1 MDGVD
6 KQGRGGLAVTIV
18 YVDTLFLLNAL
29 VDYLLLLC
37 AARLAGEP
45 LKRIRFTLG
54 AALGG
59 GYAVAIFLP
68 GLAFLERPPCR
79 LAAAALMVLAAFG
92 GSRRL
97 GRQAALFFALSCA
110 FAGGILAIS
119 LVGGTGLSLNRGVVY
134 SGMDLKIVL
143 LSAAGCYAALS
154 LLLQKS
160 AKHIRFTGELKQVRL
175 ELGERAVELTALTDT
190 GNTLTDPVTGRG
202 VMVAEG
208 LRLGPLFPPEG
219 SPGPAD
225 LRDPAGALE
234 RLGAAG
240 GRFRLLPYRAVG
252 VDRGLLLAVRVDRAV
267 VDGQDMGAMVVAL
280 SPNPVSDGGG
290 YAALLGEC

>member
-1 MDGVD
+1 MTV
-6 KQGRGGLAVTIV
+6 I

-45 LKRIRFTLG
+45 LKRLRFALG
-54 AALGG
+54 AVLGG

-68 GLAFLERPPCR
+68 GLGFLERPACR
-79 LAAAALMVLAAFG
+79 LAAAVLMVLAAFW

-97 GRQAALFFALSCA
+97 GRQVLIFFALSCA
-110 FAGGILAIS
+110 FAGGVLAIS
-119 LVGGTGLSLNRGVVY
+119 MLGGRGLSLNRGVIY

-154 LLLQKS
+154 LLLQNAVRHTS
-160 AKHIRFTGELKQVRL
+160 FTGELKAVRL
-175 ELGERAVELTALTDT
+175 ELGERTVELTALTDT
-190 GNTLTDPVTGRG
+190 GNTLTDPVTGQG

-208 LRLGPLFPPEG
+208 ERLLPLFAVSQRPSVQE
-219 SPGPAD
+219 

-234 RLGAAG
+234 RLTGAG
-240 GRFRLLPYRAVG
+240 GHFRLLPYRAVG

-267 VDGQDMGAMVVAL
+267 VDGEDRGAMVVAL
-280 SPNPVSDGGG
+280 SPTPVSDGGG
-290 YAALLGEC
+290 YGALLGEC

>member
-1 MDGVD
+1 MTV
-6 KQGRGGLAVTIV
+6 I

-45 LKRIRFTLG
+45 LKRLRFALG
-54 AALGG
+54 AVLGG

-68 GLAFLERPPCR
+68 GLGFLESPLCR
-79 LAAAALMVLAAFG
+79 LAAAVLMVLAAFQ

-97 GRQAALFFALSCA
+97 GRQVLIFFALSCA
-110 FAGGILAIS
+110 FAGGVLAVS
-119 LVGGTGLSLNRGVVY
+119 MLGGQGLSLNRGVIY

-143 LSAAGCYAALS
+143 LSAAGCYVVLS
-154 LLLQKS
+154 LLLQKVVRHTS
-160 AKHIRFTGELKQVRL
+160 LTGELKQVRL

-190 GNTLTDPVTGRG
+190 GNTLTDPVTGQG

-208 LRLGPLFPPEG
+208 TRLLPLFPPEQR
-219 SPGPAD
+219 PDARA

-234 RLGAAG
+234 RLTGAG
-240 GRFRLLPYRAVG
+240 GRFRLLPYRSVG

-267 VDGQDMGAMVVAL
+267 VDGQGRGAMVVAL

>member
-1 MDGVD
+1 MTV
-6 KQGRGGLAVTIV
+6 I

-45 LKRIRFTLG
+45 LKRLRFALG
-54 AALGG
+54 AVLGG

-68 GLAFLERPPCR
+68 GLGFLERPACR
-79 LAAAALMVLAAFG
+79 LAAAVLMVLAAFW

-97 GRQAALFFALSCA
+97 GRQVLIFFALSCA
-110 FAGGILAIS
+110 FAGGVLAIS
-119 LVGGTGLSLNRGVVY
+119 MLGGQGLSLNRGVIY

-143 LSAAGCYAALS
+143 LSAAGCYAVLS
-154 LLLQKS
+154 LLFQKAVRHTS
-160 AKHIRFTGELKQVRL
+160 FTGELKAVRL
-175 ELGERAVELTALTDT
+175 ELEDRTVELTALTDT
-190 GNTLTDPVTGRG
+190 GNTLTDPVTGQG

-208 LRLGPLFPPEG
+208 ERLLPLFAVSQRPSVQE
-219 SPGPAD
+219 

-234 RLGAAG
+234 RLTGAG
-240 GRFRLLPYRAVG
+240 GHFRLLPYRAVG

-267 VDGQDMGAMVVAL
+267 VDGEDWGAMVVAL
-280 SPNPVSDGGG
+280 SPTPVSDGGG
-290 YAALLGEC
+290 YGALLGEC